1 MQKFLDDN
9 QLEEVILS
17 NNTRFFYSTRS
28 MELTN
33 AIGAIVAVLKEYNF
47 MPAENHLG
55 EPVCKLYKTEEGNWY
70 DMPAAPVTRASLVLW
85 QLKSAIDQ
93 KEASL

>member
-1 MQKFLDDN
+1 MQKILDDN

-47 MPAENHLG
+47 MPAENQHG
-55 EPVCKLYKTEEGNWY
+55 EPICKLYKTEEGNWY
-70 DMPAAPVTRASLVLW
+70 DMPAAPVTRASLILW

-93 KEASL
+93 KEANL